1 MVRLSNAKTRS
12 ETGFEHVLQSISIM
26 TPFGKKRMKGM
37 APFMPGE
44 EERLDAEYRKLE
56 EMLELVEEN
65 PRTVDMLKETLMDI
79 KEIGFT
85 VERSGSGALS
95 TVELFEVKSLLLKMK
110 RIIELLAETGRQLSE
125 EFVLTDTEKLLDT
138 LDPRKD
144 RMYTFYIYDEF
155 SETLAALR
163 KRKRELEIAI
173 RKAQKELKQQIASRY
188 GITLTPR
195 FDYVVSKS
203 NKELVK
209 IIKEIPELT
218 TGDEDHLSVTF
229 VLKNTEEIDAF
240 LRETD
245 ALNERIDEEELAIRE
260 KLSKEVFRFRDIL
273 LENCEKIGELDFTLA
288 KAIYA
293 KRYRCVRPEL
303 VKEHIIDIEEGRH
316 LVVEEILNQKNKE
329 FRPVSLRLSDG
340 VTCITGANMG
350 GKTVSLKLVGLVA
363 MLAQYG
369 FFVPCG
375 SARIGLSNYIHILIG
390 DSQSIQRGLS
400 SFGSEMEELKEILDQ
415 SRDRSLLLID
425 EIASGTNP
433 MEGFALTKS
442 LVDYLKKKPYISL
455 ITTHYDGVTRG
466 EGVRNMQVR
475 GLADTDFA
483 RLERELRYANRRE
496 RIEIIQKYMD
506 YRLYEAENDEEI
518 PKDALNIAKML
529 GIHDEIIENARSYI
543 VMKKEGEK

>member
-1 MVRLSNAKTRS
+1 VRLSNAKTRS

>member
-1 MVRLSNAKTRS
+1 VRLSNVKTRS

-26 TPFGKKRMKGM
+26 TPFGKKRMKGIV
-37 APFMPGE
+37 PFKPGE
-44 EERLDAEYRKLE
+44 EERLNNEFRKLE
-56 EMLELVEEN
+56 ELLELAEQS
-65 PRTVDMLKETLMDI
+65 PRTIDLLNETFMDI
-79 KEIGFT
+79 KEIGLT

-95 TVELFEVKSLLLKMK
+95 TVELFEVKSLLLRMK
-110 RIIELLAETGRQLSE
+110 RIIDLLAETGRLLSE
-125 EFVLTDTEKLLDT
+125 EFVLTDTEELLDI

-144 RMYTFYIYDEF
+144 RMHTFYIYDEF
-155 SETLAALR
+155 SENLAALR
-163 KRKRELEIAI
+163 KRKRELEITI
-173 RKAQKELKQQIASRY
+173 RRAQKEIKQQIASKY
-188 GITLTPR
+188 GITLSPK

-240 LRETD
+240 LKETD
-245 ALNERIDEEELAIRE
+245 ALNESIDEEELAIRE
-260 KLSKEVFRFRDIL
+260 MLSKEIFRFRDII

-293 KRYRCVRPEL
+293 KQRRCVRPEL
-303 VKEHIIDIEEGRH
+303 VKEHMIDIEEGRH
-316 LVVEEILNQKNKE
+316 LLVEEILNQKSKE

-369 FFVPCG
+369 FFVPCS
-375 SARIGLSNYIHILIG
+375 SARVGLSNYIHILIG

-415 SRDRSLLLID
+415 SKDRSLLLID

-433 MEGFALTKS
+433 VEGFALTKS
-442 LVDYLKKKPYISL
+442 LVDYLKNKPYISL
-455 ITTHYDGVTRG
+455 ITTHYDGVTAG

-475 GLADTDFA
+475 GLADADFN

-529 GIHDEIIENARSYI
+529 GIHDEIIENAREYI
-543 VMKKEGEK
+543 KKKEGEK